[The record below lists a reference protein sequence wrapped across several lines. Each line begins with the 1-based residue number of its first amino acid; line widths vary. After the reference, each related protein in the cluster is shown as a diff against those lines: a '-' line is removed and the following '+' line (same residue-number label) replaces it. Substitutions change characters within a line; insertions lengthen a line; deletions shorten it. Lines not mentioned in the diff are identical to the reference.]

1 MSTMTTTTKTTEN
14 ETTILIRVLC
24 DEDGKLPP
32 DVARYILERKFNEQ
46 DKARMHHLIERNQQD
61 ALSPAEKEEL
71 FAFGEVGTLLSILKA
86 KARRT
91 LNIKVEKPKIS

>member
-46 DKARMHHLIERNQQD
+46 DKARMHHLISTTSKT
-61 ALSPAEKEEL
+61 LSLRPRRKNC
-71 FAFGEVGTLLSILKA
+71 SRS
-86 KARRT
+86 AR
-91 LNIKVEKPKIS
+91 LGL

>member
-46 DKARMHHLIERNQQD
+46 DKARMHHLIEAQ
-61 ALSPAEKEEL
+61 P
-71 FAFGEVGTLLSILKA
+71 
-86 KARRT
+86 ARRSLSGREGRIVRVRRGWDFT
-91 LNIKVEKPKIS
+91 LHPQSQSQTYAQHQG